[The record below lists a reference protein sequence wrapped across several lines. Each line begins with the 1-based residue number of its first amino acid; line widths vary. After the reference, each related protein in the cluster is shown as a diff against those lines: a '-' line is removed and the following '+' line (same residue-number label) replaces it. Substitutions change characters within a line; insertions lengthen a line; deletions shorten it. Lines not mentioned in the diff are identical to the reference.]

1 MQNNS
6 FKPNMSQ
13 REALNDKVETFNSP
27 HLVLN
32 RIPPKTFGVPGQ
44 APMTTPGW
52 HHLCQENI

>member
-44 APMTTPGW
+44 APMTTPG
-52 HHLCQENI
+52 